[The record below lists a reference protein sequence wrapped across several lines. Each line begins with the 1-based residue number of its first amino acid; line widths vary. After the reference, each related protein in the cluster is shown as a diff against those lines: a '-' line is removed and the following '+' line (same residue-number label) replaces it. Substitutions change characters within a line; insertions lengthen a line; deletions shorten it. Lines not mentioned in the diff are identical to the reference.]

1 MLPEAGPLRVCNLGR
16 WGLQERLA
24 RERQGHPLL
33 PQACADTHTCTH
45 TQTSTHNSR
54 ARVKGQPH
62 RIREAL
68 TPVGWG
74 EAPSGGLTG
83 ESALIV

>member
-1 MLPEAGPLRVCNLGR
+1 MLPEAGPLGVCNLGR
-16 WGLQERLA
+16 WGLQEHLV
-24 RERQGHPLL
+24 RERQGHPRT
-33 PQACADTHTCTH
+33 DTHTCTH

-54 ARVKGQPH
+54 ARVRGQPH

-68 TPVGWG
+68 TPVGQG